1 MRFIKLLRIHQW
13 LKNLLI
19 FIPLL
24 SIGSFNHEEYKKVFL
39 CFLFFSIFV
48 SASYIVND
56 LVDVKS
62 DSLHPTKKNRPIAK
76 GDISKNTA
84 ILLASFLFL
93 VSSVYFILYQSN
105 IVKFVILYLFFTVFY
120 SLKLKYVKYL
130 DLIAISF
137 LFILRLFI
145 GGEVSDIKISIYL
158 ILMVLILSLS
168 IVTSKKISILNNRE
182 IQDTKIKKHLLRAYS
197 PSFLDN
203 LFKSSL
209 ITSLLIYLLW
219 VINEKGGT
227 QTYLFYLLSF
237 LTLLFCLTRFLTL
250 TKEEET
256 EEIINKLFLD
266 SRLRNLVLIFIMFV
280 LYSLYYE

>member
-105 IVKFVILYLFFTVFY
+105 IVKFVLLYLSFTVFY

-168 IVTSKKISILNNRE
+168 IVTSKKISILNNTE
-182 IQDTKIKKHLLRAYS
+182 IQDTKIKKHLLRTYS
-197 PSFLDN
+197 PSFLEN

-250 TKEEET
+250 TNEKET

-266 SRLRNLVLIFIMFV
+266 SRLRNLVLIFSIFV
-280 LYSLYYE
+280 IYSLYYE

>member
-24 SIGSFNHEEYKKVFL
+24 SVGSFNTEEYKKVFL

-76 GDISKNTA
+76 GDISKNIA
-84 ILLASFLFL
+84 ILLASSLFL

-105 IVKFVILYLFFTVFY
+105 IVKFVLLYLFFTVAY

-137 LFILRLFI
+137 LFILRLLI

-197 PSFLDN
+197 PKFLDN

-219 VINEKGGT
+219 VINVKGGT

-237 LTLLFCLTRFLTL
+237 LTLLLCLTRFLTL

-266 SRLRNLVLIFIMFV
+266 SRLRNLVLIFSMFV